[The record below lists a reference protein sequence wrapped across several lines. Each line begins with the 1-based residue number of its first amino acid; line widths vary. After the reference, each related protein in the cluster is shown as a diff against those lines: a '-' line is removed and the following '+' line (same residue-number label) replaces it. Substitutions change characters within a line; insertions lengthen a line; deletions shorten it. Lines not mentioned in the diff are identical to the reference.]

1 MTYLLILIGYSALM
15 IGLGLFWSRRVEA
28 SSDFFVAGRG
38 LSAGLVF
45 STLLAANIGAGS
57 TVGAAGLGYRDGL
70 SAWWWVGSAGL
81 GSLILAYTVGPKIW
95 RVARDNNLFTVGDY
109 LEFRYDRRVRGLVAL
124 LLWVGSLAIL
134 AGQLIAIA
142 WILNVTA
149 GVSKPVGCLI
159 GALVATVYFAS
170 GGLFGTARV
179 NALQLV
185 VKLVGFGLAL
195 IFLLNMHASKTYLLP
210 PFEQYGGY
218 AAHEARMQHFHSF
231 TGIGTSG
238 ILRYL
243 ALLVPSFIISPG
255 LLQKIFGARDEK
267 AVRTGVAL
275 NAFCLLLFAAVPA
288 LLGMIAFYNFPDL
301 PNRELALP
309 MLMTEALPLWLG
321 GLLLGAIF
329 AAEVST
335 ADAVLFMLSTSLS
348 KDLYKT
354 FINPQADDKHLLKVA
369 KIAAVICGGLGALL
383 AIILRDVISALT
395 IFYTLLSSAPLLPL
409 IAGLYSKRFSASAVI
424 PAMMV
429 SVAGT
434 FTLDWLTA
442 GKGYAGIPSL
452 IYGVGTGAV
461 LMWLVSLAEQ
471 KNRLTPLPM

>member
-1 MTYLLILIGYSALM
+1 MIYLLILIGYSALM
-15 IGLGLFWSRRVEA
+15 IALGIYWSRRVAA
-28 SSDFFVAGRG
+28 SSDFFVAGRD
-38 LSAGLVF
+38 LNTGLVF

-70 SAWWWVGSAGL
+70 SAWWWVGSAGI
-81 GSLILAYTVGPKIW
+81 GSMILAFTVGPKIW
-95 RVARDNNLFTVGDY
+95 RIARDNNLFTVGDY
-109 LEFRYDRRVRGLVAL
+109 LEFRYDRRVRGLVAA

-142 WILNVTA
+142 WVLNVTMDI
-149 GVSKPVGCLI
+149 SKPVGCVI
-159 GALVATVYFAS
+159 GAIVATIYFAS

-185 VKLVGFGLAL
+185 IKLIGFGLAL
-195 IFLLNMHASKTYLLP
+195 IYLLKFNAPVSPQINP
-210 PFEQYGGY
+210 PASVVEKMEKFQ
-218 AAHEARMQHFHSF
+218 SF
-231 TGIGTSG
+231 TGIGASG
-238 ILRYL
+238 ILGYL

-275 NAFCLLLFAAVPA
+275 NAFCLLLFAVVPA
-288 LLGMIAFYNFPDL
+288 LLGMIAFYNFPNL
-301 PNRELALP
+301 QNRELALP
-309 MLMTEALPLWLG
+309 MLMTKALPVWLG

-354 FINPQADDKHLLKVA
+354 FINPAADDKQLLKVV
-369 KIAAVICGGLGALL
+369 KFSAVICGGLGALL

-409 IAGLYSKRFSASAVI
+409 IAGLYSKRISARAVI
-424 PAMMV
+424 PAMLV
-429 SVAGT
+429 SVVGV
-434 FTLDWLTA
+434 FTIDWLTSR
-442 GKGYAGIPSL
+442 KGYGGIPSL
-452 IYGVGTGAV
+452 IYGIGSGAAV
-461 LMWLVSLAEQ
+461 MLLLNLIGR
-471 KNRLTPLPM
+471 KK

>member
-1 MTYLLILIGYSALM
+1 MTYLLILIGYSVLM
-15 IGLGLFWSRRVEA
+15 IALGLFWSRRIGA

-38 LSAGLVF
+38 LSTGLVF

-70 SAWWWVGSAGL
+70 SAWWWVGSAGI

-95 RVARDNNLFTVGDY
+95 RIARDNNLFTVGDY

-142 WILNVTA
+142 WVLNVTV
-149 GVSKPVGCLI
+149 GLSKPIGCLI
-159 GALVATVYFAS
+159 GAIVATIYFAS

-185 VKLVGFGLAL
+185 VKLIGFGLAL
-195 IFLLNMHASKTYLLP
+195 IYLLKFGTAKDWQFYP
-210 PFEQYGGY
+210 PVDFTAKQESY
-218 AAHEARMQHFHSF
+218 HSI
-231 TGIGTSG
+231 TGIGASG

-243 ALLVPSFIISPG
+243 TLLVPSFIISPG

-275 NAFCLLLFAAVPA
+275 NAVCLLLFAAVPA

-309 MLMTEALPLWLG
+309 MLMTKALPLWLG

-348 KDLYKT
+348 KDLYKS
-354 FINPQADDKHLLKVA
+354 FVNPQADDKHLLKVV
-369 KIAAVICGGLGALL
+369 KIAAVVCGGLGALL

-409 IAGLYSKRFSASAVI
+409 IAGLYSKRISAGAVI
-424 PAMMV
+424 PAMLV

-452 IYGVGTGAV
+452 IYGVGTGAIV
-461 LMWLVSLAEQ
+461 MWLLSLVER
-471 KNRLTPLPM
+471 KK

>member
-1 MTYLLILIGYSALM
+1 MTYLLILIGYSVLM
-15 IGLGLFWSRRVEA
+15 IGLGVFWSRRVSA

-38 LSAGLVF
+38 LSTGLIF

-70 SAWWWVGSAGL
+70 SAWWWVGSAGI
-81 GSLILAYTVGPKIW
+81 GSLILAFTVGPKIW

-109 LEFRYDRRVRGLVAL
+109 LEFRYDRKVRGLVAL
-124 LLWVGSLAIL
+124 LLWAGSLAIL

-142 WILNVTA
+142 WVLNVTA
-149 GVSKPVGCLI
+149 GLIKPVGCLI
-159 GALVATVYFAS
+159 GAVVATIYFAS

-185 VKLVGFGLAL
+185 VKLIGFGLAL
-195 IFLLNMHASKTYLLP
+195 IYLLKFSQSHFYP
-210 PFEQYGGY
+210 PASVSDKLEK
-218 AAHEARMQHFHSF
+218 MNSF
-231 TGIGTSG
+231 TGIGASG

-243 ALLVPSFIISPG
+243 ALLVPAFVISPG

-267 AVRTGVAL
+267 AVRWGVSV
-275 NAFCLLLFAAVPA
+275 NAFCLLGFAVVPA
-288 LLGMIAFYNFPDL
+288 LLGMIAFNNFPDL
-301 PNRELALP
+301 ANRELALP
-309 MLMTEALPLWLG
+309 MLMTKALPVWLG

-329 AAEVST
+329 AAEVSS

-354 FINPQADDKHLLKVA
+354 FINPGADDKLLLKVV
-369 KIAAVICGGLGALL
+369 KITAVICGGLGALL

-409 IAGLYSKRFSASAVI
+409 IAGLYSKRISAKAVI
-424 PAMMV
+424 PAMLV

-434 FTLDWLTA
+434 FTIDWLTA
-442 GKGYAGIPSL
+442 GRGYSGIPSL
-452 IYGVGTGAV
+452 IYGVATGAV
-461 LMWLVSLAEQ
+461 VMLLLNFIER
-471 KNRLTPLPM
+471 KK

>member
-1 MTYLLILIGYSALM
+1 MTYLLILVGYSALM
-15 IGLGLFWSRRVEA
+15 IGLGVFWSRKVQA
-28 SSDFFVAGRG
+28 SGDFFFAGRG

-70 SAWWWVGSAGL
+70 SAWWWVGSAGI
-81 GSLILAYTVGPKIW
+81 GSLILAFTVGPKIW

-109 LEFRYDRRVRGLVAL
+109 LEFRYDRRVRGMVAAL
-124 LLWVGSLAIL
+124 LWIGSLAIL

-142 WILNVTA
+142 WVLNVTMD
-149 GVSKPVGCLI
+149 VSKPVGCLI
-159 GALVATVYFAS
+159 GAIVATIYFAS

-185 VKLVGFGLAL
+185 IKLIGFGLAL
-195 IFLLNMHASKTYLLP
+195 IYLLEFKEPLTNPQINP
-210 PFEQYGGY
+210 PPDVVEK
-218 AAHEARMQHFHSF
+218 MQRFQSF
-231 TGIGTSG
+231 TGIGASG

-243 ALLVPSFIISPG
+243 ALLVPAFVISPG

-275 NAFCLLLFAAVPA
+275 NAVCLLLFAIVPA
-288 LLGMIAFYNFPDL
+288 LMGMIAFYNFPNL
-301 PNRELALP
+301 ENRELALP
-309 MLMTEALPLWLG
+309 MLMTKALPVWLG

-354 FINPQADDKHLLKVA
+354 FLNPAADDKHLLKVV
-369 KIAAVICGGLGALL
+369 KITAVICGGLGALL
-383 AIILRDVISALT
+383 GILLPDVISALT
-395 IFYTLLSSAPLLPL
+395 IFYTLLSAALLLPL
-409 IAGLYSKRFSASAVI
+409 IAGLYSRWVTAPVAL
-424 PAMMV
+424 AMMTV
-429 SVAGT
+429 SVVTT
-434 FTLDWLTA
+434 FAVDRLTA
-442 GKGYAGIPSL
+442 GQGKWGLPPLILGTAAG
-452 IYGVGTGAV
+452 
-461 LMWLVSLAEQ
+461 LVAMLAA
-471 KNRLTPLPM
+471 RLFAKK

>member
-15 IGLGLFWSRRVEA
+15 IALGVFWSRKVQA
-28 SSDFFVAGRG
+28 SGDFFVAGRG

-70 SAWWWVGSAGL
+70 SAWWWVGSAGI
-81 GSLILAYTVGPKIW
+81 GSLILAFTVGPKIW

-109 LEFRYDRRVRGLVAL
+109 LEFRYDRRVRGIVAL

-142 WILNVTA
+142 WVLNVTA
-149 GVSKPVGCLI
+149 GLSKPIGCLI
-159 GALVATVYFAS
+159 GAIVATIYFAS
-170 GGLFGTARV
+170 GGLFATARV

-195 IFLLNMHASKTYLLP
+195 VYLLKFSGFANSQFYP
-210 PFEQYGGY
+210 PVDFVTKQESYQ
-218 AAHEARMQHFHSF
+218 SF
-231 TGIGTSG
+231 TGIGASG

-275 NAFCLLLFAAVPA
+275 NAVCLLLFAVVPA
-288 LLGMIAFYNFPDL
+288 LLGMIAFYQFPNL

-309 MLMTEALPLWLG
+309 TLMTQALPVWLG

-354 FINPQADDKHLLKVA
+354 FINPAADDKHLLKIV
-369 KIAAVICGGLGALL
+369 KITAVICGGLGALL
-383 AIILRDVISALT
+383 AIVLQDVISALT

-409 IAGLYSKRFSASAVI
+409 IAGLYSKRISARAVI
-424 PAMMV
+424 PAMLV
-429 SVAGT
+429 SVIGT
-434 FTLDWLTA
+434 FAVDWLTA
-442 GKGYAGIPSL
+442 GKGFSGIPSL
-452 IYGVGTGAV
+452 VYGVGTGAV
-461 LMWLVSLAEQ
+461 VMVLLSLVEP
-471 KNRLTPLPM
+471 KK